1 MKNKEIKKIKKK
13 IRLLKKKADFDR
25 RYDKLGVFSD
35 SCLELDKLKIK
46 LTKKELKEK

>member
-46 LTKKELKEK
+46 LLEKDFT